1 MSLPNDLAS
10 FWEKIIALI
19 ARSVN
24 RSKTAEIGV
33 NFFRFFGGNRR
44 KFDGLVEKRWIV
56 RLEREIPRYEEAK
69 EEREEAAM
77 EAKGEE
83 EEEEES
89 KRWADEEE
97 ARRREWSVRGEEV
110 DKTSMIVV
118 ARREKSPVMF
128 SDLCQNDEKLFV
140 LQEIEKKE
148 AKG

>member
-44 KFDGLVEKRWIV
+44 KFVGLVEKRWIV

-69 EEREEAAM
+69 EEREEAAI
-77 EAKGEE
+77 EATC

-89 KRWADEEE
+89 KRWAEEEE
-97 ARRREWSVRGEEV
+97 ARRRE
-110 DKTSMIVV
+110 
-118 ARREKSPVMF
+118 
-128 SDLCQNDEKLFV
+128 
-140 LQEIEKKE
+140 
-148 AKG
+148 